1 MMGLEIKIKP
11 IKKGKTIEYNPNLYF
26 KMNNYGLLDERLQE
40 NVWET
45 RIPLKIKMS
54 PKDLISSNIP
64 LTLYYSLPRISYL
77 SSIFGDVIKNFEGS
91 IQVNLPDLWIECE
104 NKPLRWQ
111 YPLGVLIDSLGIDT
125 SKGPITLT
133 VRFREIPKDEVVQY
147 ESLDTLRFYFMN
159 AIKEADV
166 IRYPTDKKVFNLK
179 TNDTDRLK
187 KIIYENSPK
196 NITDYRKIMNFD
208 KKLNKYPVKL
218 VFCRTDIVL
227 VKPADVKEGEE
238 KNYTIGN
245 YLCDALTQNVYD
257 KLKQKCK
264 VIIHGIEIEE
274 NMSFLFYYFNFSYM
288 DTFLYISFVDKIGPE

>member
-1 MMGLEIKIKP
+1 
-11 IKKGKTIEYNPNLYF
+11 
-26 KMNNYGLLDERLQE
+26 MNNYGLLDERLQE

-111 YPLGVLIDSLGIDT
+111 YPLGVLIDSLGIDI